1 MGHELGFDEEAVH
14 WVGVAIGESVMNAIK
29 HGNRNDVAKHVFVE
43 FDTVLLNG
51 TAELRGCVRNQGQG
65 FDPEAVADTLALE
78 NMHKSSGRGIFLIRN
93 FVDDVGVQSAP
104 AGGME
109 ISRMTK
115 RVQFADAPENPV
127 ES

>member
-1 MGHELGFDEEAVH
+1 MGHELGFDKEAVH

-78 NMHKSSGRGIFLIRN
+78 NMHKSSGRGASSSSGTSWTMSGCRARRWA
-93 FVDDVGVQSAP
+93 GWRSA
-104 AGGME
+104 G
-109 ISRMTK
+109 
-115 RVQFADAPENPV
+115 
-127 ES
+127 